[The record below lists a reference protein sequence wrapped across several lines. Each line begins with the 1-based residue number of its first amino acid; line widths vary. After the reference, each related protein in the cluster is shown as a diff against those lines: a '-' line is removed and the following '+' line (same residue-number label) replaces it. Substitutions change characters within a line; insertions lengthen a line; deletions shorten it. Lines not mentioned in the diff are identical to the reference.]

1 MMRNLI
7 KNADGTYTVIL
18 HLKDDE
24 RKRLK
29 KLSKKLDLNDF
40 ETIKYSIQLV
50 SWWSKNEIEPEQ
62 VI

>member
-62 VI
+62 S